1 MSLRIH
7 LLCRGAR
14 IASKPRSTV
23 TNHSSRSAVGPSWLS
38 NAQIHNP
45 GKEISGFDTRPRKGS
60 HDLDLADPVGISQLS
75 RLFFQNTPQ
84 HSGFSPLNAVAAR
97 LPTSPA
103 THQPGPAARRRGRP
117 THTSD
122 LPRPPPTGHLP
133 PVVTVTT
140 SRTDNNGFT
149 GSGTAPSCIA
159 PAKASTKPGPSGS
172 ITSTRSSDTH
182 PAQPTRRRLPPPGR
196 SVSGNSSQNH
206 RRKIIPLSQEQ
217 LLRLR
222 PQLEKHAPR
231 SPETVFSLRNA
242 QRRHDGPQC
251 GAIHATSS
259 YGFLLCPELLELGAS
274 TGHSTLF
281 LHPSVSQ

>member
-1 MSLRIH
+1 M
-7 LLCRGAR
+7 A
-14 IASKPRSTV
+14 
-23 TNHSSRSAVGPSWLS
+23 
-38 NAQIHNP
+38 
-45 GKEISGFDTRPRKGS
+45 
-60 HDLDLADPVGISQLS
+60 
-75 RLFFQNTPQ
+75 
-84 HSGFSPLNAVAAR
+84 
-97 LPTSPA
+97 
-103 THQPGPAARRRGRP
+103 HQPGPVARRRGRP
-117 THTSD
+117 TDASD
-122 LPRPPPTGHLP
+122 PPRPPPTGHLP

-149 GSGTAPSCIA
+149 GSGTAPCCIA

-172 ITSTRSSDTH
+172 ITSTRSSNTH
-182 PAQPTRRRLPPPGR
+182 PAQPTRRRLRPPDR

-206 RRKIIPLSQEQ
+206 RREIIPLPQEQ

-242 QRRHDGPQC
+242 QQRHDGPQC

-281 LHPSVSQ
+281 THPSHSQYFP